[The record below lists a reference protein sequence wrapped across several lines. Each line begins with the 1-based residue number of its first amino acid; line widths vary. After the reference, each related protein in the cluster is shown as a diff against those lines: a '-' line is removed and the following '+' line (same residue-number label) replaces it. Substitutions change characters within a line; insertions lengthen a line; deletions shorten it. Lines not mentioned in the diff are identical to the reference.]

1 MEESLIINLP
11 NRLQKDIEA
20 YGEPYYFHKNE
31 TVFSPEAFLKYFFIV
46 FKGRIKVSQV
56 EPDNGKEQTL
66 KILTTG
72 DMYDI
77 VSLLDGEIHNNLL
90 TSLDD
95 HTQVMRFPVHIVRSW
110 VNENSSFRQLILPYI
125 AKQIRETEELA
136 LDLSLH
142 STSQRLFR
150 LIVKNIDPETPGKLK
165 LIHDLPHEEIAALI
179 GTTRK
184 VLNRQLQELKSE
196 GVIDIKRKNITPKN
210 SQKLL
215 DLLEE

>member
-56 EPDNGKEQTL
+56 EPENGKEQTL

-77 VSLLDGEIHNNLL
+77 VSLLDGDIHNNLL

-150 LIVKNIDPETPGKLK
+150 LIVKNIDPATPGKLK

>member
-1 MEESLIINLP
+1 MEESLIANLP

-20 YGEPYYFHKNE
+20 YGQPYYFHKNE
-31 TVFSPEAFLKYFFIV
+31 TIFTPEVFLKYFFIV
-46 FKGRIKVSQV
+46 FKGRIKVSQLDA
-56 EPDNGKEQTL
+56 ESGKEQIL

-95 HTQVMRFPVHIVRSW
+95 HTQVMRFPIHIVRSW
-110 VNENSSFRQLILPYI
+110 FNENNSFRQLILPYI

-142 STSQRLFR
+142 NTSQRLFR

-196 GVIDIKRKNITPKN
+196 GIIDIKRKNITPKN
-210 SQKLL
+210 TDKLTGWS
-215 DLLEE
+215 DQ

>member
-20 YGEPYYFHKNE
+20 YGEPCYFHKNE
-31 TVFSPEAFLKYFFIV
+31 TVFSPEALLKYFFIV

-56 EPDNGKEQTL
+56 EPESGKEQTL

-77 VSLLDGEIHNNLL
+77 VSLLDGELHNNLL

-95 HTQVMRFPVHIVRSW
+95 HTQVMRFPIHIVRSW
-110 VNENSSFRQLILPYI
+110 INENSSFRQLILPYI
-125 AKQIRETEELA
+125 AKQIRETEGLA

-196 GVIDIKRKNITPKN
+196 GVIDIKRKNIIPKN
-210 SQKLL
+210 TQELL
-215 DLLEE
+215 DHPEK